1 MDEISHF
8 ITELKLE
15 GRMSENTVRSYQT
28 DLKKFE
34 WYLQDNGLVDVL
46 LINEKQLKEYV
57 ESITR
62 QGYSPATLAR
72 NIVSLKAFFKTLAKQ
87 GRMAY
92 DISENL
98 TAPKVELP
106 KTVVLTRKQID
117 LLLSIPDTKS
127 PKGQRDSAMLE
138 LMYATGIK
146 VSELIKA
153 KVSDLDMQV
162 GAIECKSDKKDR
174 VIPFDK
180 RTRKALVRYLQDGR
194 RHLIKSNLEELLF
207 VNYQGEPMSRQGVW
221 KIVRK
226 YADYAEIDAQ
236 ITPESLRHSFAAHL
250 VERGADVDAVQEMLG
265 HVTAASTN
273 RYVKENKNYI
283 RDVYNQTHI

>member
-1 MDEISHF
+1 
-8 ITELKLE
+8 
-15 GRMSENTVRSYQT
+15 MSENTVRSYQA

-57 ESITR
+57 DSISK

-72 NIVSLKAFFKTLAKQ
+72 NIVSLKAFFKTQAKQ
-87 GRMAY
+87 GRMPY

-106 KTVVLTRKQID
+106 KTVILTRKQID
-117 LLLSIPDTKS
+117 LLLSIPDSKS

-162 GAIECKSDKKDR
+162 GSIECKSDKKDR
-174 VIPFDK
+174 IIPFDK

-221 KIVRK
+221 KIVKR

-265 HVTAASTN
+265 HVTSASTN
-273 RYVKENKNYI
+273 RYVKENSNYI
-283 RDVYNQTHI
+283 RDVYNQTH